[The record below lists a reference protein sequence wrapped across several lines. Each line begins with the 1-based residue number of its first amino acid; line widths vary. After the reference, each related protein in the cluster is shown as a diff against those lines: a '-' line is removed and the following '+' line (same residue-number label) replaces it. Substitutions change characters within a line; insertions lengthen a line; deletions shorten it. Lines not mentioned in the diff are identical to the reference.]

1 MKYAW
6 LDEYCLAKRGAVKD
20 YKAEW
25 DAVRYMVG
33 GKFFVLLSK
42 DKSGRP
48 IASVKLEPVL
58 GDMLRNQYEGIV
70 PGYYLNKEH
79 WNSVYM
85 EGDTPDDVLC
95 MMIDESYRLV
105 LSGLTKKAQREITG
119 KIVPLP
125 ED

>member
-1 MKYAW
+1 MKYEW
-6 LDEYCLAKRGAVKD
+6 LDAYCLAKPGVEKD

-25 DAVRYMVG
+25 GAFRYRVG
-33 GKFFVLLSK
+33 GKFFVLLGG
-42 DKSGRP
+42 DKAGRP

-58 GDMLRNQYEGIV
+58 GDMLRSQYPDII

-85 EGDTPDDVLC
+85 EGETPDDVLR

-105 LSGLTKKAQREITG
+105 LSGLTKKAQRDIAGEA
-119 KIVPLP
+119 VPLS
-125 ED
+125 

>member
-1 MKYAW
+1 MKYEW
-6 LDEYCLAKRGAVKD
+6 LDEYCLAKRGAVKE

-25 DAVRYMVG
+25 DAVRYMVS
-33 GKFFVLLSK
+33 GKFFVLLAK
-42 DKSGRP
+42 DKAGRA

-85 EGDTPDDVLC
+85 EGDTPDDVLR

-105 LSGLTKKAQREITG
+105 LSGLTKKAQRGIAGE
-119 KIVPLP
+119 IVPLP